1 MAGFLDSSYGVTDAR
16 RERRNKLIVL
26 WILGIAIAGT
36 ILYFSFRTYRQERVV
51 KQFLSLLKQ
60 QNYQDAYKL
69 WGCTQETPCKYYPPE
84 RFNEDWGPAGT
95 YKDAVNGKIGVVDVC
110 GSGVFF
116 AMQIPSVKTFG
127 LWVESSTNLL
137 SFAPSDWE
145 RCPGRHFQV
154 VEYFKSLFR

>member
-1 MAGFLDSSYGVTDAR
+1 MSGFLDPGYGVTEAR
-16 RERRNKLIVL
+16 RAKRIKLIAVSSISILIVASVL
-26 WILGIAIAGT
+26 FFT
-36 ILYFSFRTYRQERVV
+36 FRNWRQERVV

-84 RFNEDWGPAGT
+84 KINEDWGPSGQ

-116 AMQIPSVKTFG
+116 AMQIPNVKTFG
-127 LWVESSTNLL
+127 LWVE
-137 SFAPSDWE
+137 
-145 RCPGRHFQV
+145 
-154 VEYFKSLFR
+154 